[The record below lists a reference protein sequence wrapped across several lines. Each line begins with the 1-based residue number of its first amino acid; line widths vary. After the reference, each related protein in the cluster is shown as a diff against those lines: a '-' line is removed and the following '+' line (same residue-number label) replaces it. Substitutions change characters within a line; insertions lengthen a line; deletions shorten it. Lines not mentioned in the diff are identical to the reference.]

1 MDLTPYMDQYP
12 ELKADNFFEGS
23 IETTKFDNK
32 IVGVPWYIDTRVL
45 YYRTDLLASIGY
57 EEAPNTWEELS
68 DAAEKLAQRG
78 DPYRRSSMADRSYNG
93 QDIVNHPSTL
103 AGNWSEH
110 DHFYRGYTRH
120 SENLL

>member
-1 MDLTPYMDQYP
+1 MDLTPYMDQYS

-78 DPYRRSSMADRSYNG
+78 DGKYGICAS
-93 QDIVNHPSTL
+93 L
-103 AGNWSEH
+103 
-110 DHFYRGYTRH
+110 
-120 SENLL
+120 